1 VLLALQYCLLQLA
14 PAVAAFAFASAL
26 AGYVSSH
33 ASSEQGV
40 EPGGDCIGLP
50 CFQPTFQA
58 LLPLSGV
65 TLGVVAWL
73 VMATRGHYRGRRL
86 SSTQ

>member
-1 VLLALQYCLLQLA
+1 VQYAVLQLA
-14 PAVAAFAFASAL
+14 PAVSAFAFASGL

-33 ASSEQGV
+33 ASAEQG
-40 EPGGDCIGLP
+40 GDECLGLP

-73 VMATRGHYRGRRL
+73 VMAKWNLYRRRWL
-86 SSTQ
+86 SGP